1 MPFPVSKSKHFFA
14 NYIVHTYIIFEWSFR
29 GPISSMS
36 LLEYCED
43 LVPNAR
49 TKKAMKWLEKCLWK
63 MESKKFRP
71 KVVTE

>member
-1 MPFPVSKSKHFFA
+1 
-14 NYIVHTYIIFEWSFR
+14 
-29 GPISSMS
+29 MS

-43 LVPNAR
+43 LVPNER